1 MPANEVSK
9 QDGAKRI
16 TASKVYQ
23 VVYCI
28 EIKYPM
34 GEAWWQSWYLLQ
46 CPLIEINSLAEAHQ
60 RAKEWKVQLGA
71 KFQPAIISEA
81 DGDFESVDCESLF
94 GIGVIGGLDAG
105 EFEFPDVLFEES
117 GCL

>member
-1 MPANEVSK
+1 MSANEVPK
-9 QDGAKRI
+9 QDGVKRI

-46 CPLIEINSLAEAHQ
+46 CPLIAINSLAEAH
-60 RAKEWKVQLGA
+60 RRVKGWKVQLGA
-71 KFQPAIISEA
+71 KFQQVIIGET
-81 DGDFESVDCESLF
+81 DRDFESIDCDSIF
-94 GIGVIGGLDAG
+94 DIRAIGGLDAG
-105 EFEFPDVLFEES
+105 EFEFPDVLFKES